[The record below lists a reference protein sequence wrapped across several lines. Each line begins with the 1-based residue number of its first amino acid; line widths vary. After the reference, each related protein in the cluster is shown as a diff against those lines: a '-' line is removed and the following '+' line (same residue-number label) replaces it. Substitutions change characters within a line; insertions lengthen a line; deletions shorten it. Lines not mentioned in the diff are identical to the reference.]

1 MKIKFA
7 QIIQMTVY
15 LFFTAVVYN
24 LFIVPINL
32 VSGGTGGLGILINNV
47 FGIDRSVVLFVVLGI
62 ITILSL
68 LFLDKK
74 QTFCALMVA
83 LIFPLAVKLTSDV
96 SNLVEVNNS
105 HKLIMTFF
113 GAILSGAAQ
122 GLILSSG
129 MNVGGLSVI
138 SKIIY
143 KYTHFS
149 ITAATAIMN
158 IIIVLLGAY
167 FISIDM
173 ILYALIY
180 IVVLRYVSER
190 VMLGVSSNKTFKII
204 SDKYEDIQN
213 FIHEELKHDV
223 TIYDTVG
230 SFDKSKKKLIMAVVP
245 TSEYIVLK
253 DFVNSVDKKA
263 FIFVANTYD
272 INHQDETIT
281 KIKEK
286 EV

>member
-1 MKIKFA
+1 MKNIITK
-7 QIIQMTVY
+7 IIQMIIY

-32 VSGGTGGLGILINNV
+32 VSGGTGGLGILLNNI
-47 FGIDRSVVLFVVLGI
+47 FGIDRSIVLFVVLTI
-62 ITILSL
+62 IMLLSL
-68 LFLDKK
+68 MFLDKD

-83 LIFPLAVKLTSDV
+83 LIFPLAVKLTSGV
-96 SNLVEVNNS
+96 STLIEVNHS
-105 HKLIMTFF
+105 YKLIMTFF

-122 GLILSSG
+122 GLILSAG
-129 MNVGGLSVI
+129 MNGGGLSVI

-143 KYTHFS
+143 KYTRFS
-149 ITAATAIMN
+149 VTAATAIMN

-173 ILYALIY
+173 FFYAVIY
-180 IVVLRYVSER
+180 IVVVRYVSER

-213 FIHEELKHDV
+213 FIHDELMHDV

-230 SFDKSKKKLIMAVVP
+230 SYDESKKKLIMTIVP
-245 TSEYIVLK
+245 TSEYIILK
-253 DFVNSVDKKA
+253 NFVNSVDKKA
-263 FIFVANTYD
+263 FIFVTNAYD
-272 INHQDETIT
+272 INRQDETIR
-281 KIKEK
+281 KEAI
-286 EV
+286 